1 MGAGD
6 EMPEALRQI
15 GSTVTLLTP
24 SDLARSDLSHF
35 DAIVTGVRAYNTRA
49 DLRTYH
55 NRLLDYV
62 QNGGTMIV
70 QYNGL
75 ERAALEHIGPFPFT
89 VGGERVTVEEAP
101 VVTQNKDLRVFHEPN
116 EINAH
121 DFDNWIQERGLNFAS
136 EWDSHYKPLFE
147 THDPGQKPQLGG
159 TLYAPYG
166 KGIYIFT
173 AFSWFRQ
180 LPAGV
185 PGAYRIFAD
194 FISAKQ

>member
-1 MGAGD
+1 
-6 EMPEALRQI
+6 MPDALRQI
-15 GSTVTLLTP
+15 GATVTLLNAG
-24 SDLARSDLSHF
+24 DLARADLSHF
-35 DAIVTGVRAYNTRA
+35 DAIVTGVRAYNTRP
-49 DLRTYH
+49 DLRTYQ

-62 QNGGTMIV
+62 KDGGTLVV
-70 QYNGL
+70 QYNVL
-75 ERAALEHIGPFPFT
+75 ERAALENIGPFPFK

-101 VVTQNKDLRVFHEPN
+101 VVIQNKDLHVFHELN

-121 DFDNWIQERGLNFAS
+121 DFDGWIQERGLNFAS

-159 TLYAPYG
+159 TLYAEYG
-166 KGIYIFT
+166 KGVYIFT

-185 PGAYRIFAD
+185 PGAYRIFAN
-194 FISAKQ
+194 FIRAQQ